1 MVEHALATKVEDF
14 VDPKQLEQRV
24 KMILSHATKLGATQA
39 EVGTVSSLGLSV
51 TARMGEVETVEFNR
65 DKGVGIT
72 VYIGQKKGSASTTDL
87 SDHSLQ
93 LTLEAA
99 IKLAKLAEEDPAAG
113 LADPADLA
121 KQIKPLDLYHPW
133 DITVDQAINLAIQC
147 EKAARTA
154 DKRIVNSDGATLS
167 THQSFQVYGNSHG
180 FIGSYPTSRH
190 SISCVVM
197 GSADQDQ
204 MERSYDYTINRNPE
218 LLNNVEH
225 VGLKAAEKTLQKL
238 NGHRIQTQKAAVIF
252 DAEVAN
258 SLWGHLL
265 AAISGGNLYRK
276 TSFLLNAVEQ
286 SILPDFI
293 NIIENPHW
301 VGRLGSAPFDSDGVQ
316 TREKDIIQKGIL
328 RTYLLSAYSARKL
341 NLPNTGNAGGT
352 HNVRVEPS
360 DLDKKALLQKMGRGL
375 LVTELMGQGVN
386 ITTGD
391 YSRGVGGFWVENGEI
406 QYAVHEITIAGNLK
420 EMFKNILVVANDI
433 DERSNILTGSVL
445 INEMMIAGS

>member
-1 MVEHALATKVEDF
+1 MVQQALATKVEDF

-24 KMILSHATKLGATQA
+24 KMILSHAKQLGATQA

-51 TARMGEVETVEFNR
+51 TARMSEVETVEFNR

-72 VYIGQKKGSASTTDL
+72 VYIGQKKGSASTSDL
-87 SDHSLQ
+87 SQHSLQ
-93 LTLEAA
+93 LTVEAA

-113 LADPADLA
+113 LADPLDLA
-121 KQIKPLDLYHPW
+121 KQIKPLELYYPW
-133 DITVDQAINLAIQC
+133 DISVDEAIHLAIEC
-147 EKAARTA
+147 EKAALTA

-197 GSADQDQ
+197 GSANSDQ
-204 MERSYDYTINRNPE
+204 MERSYDYTVNRNPK
-218 LLNNVEH
+218 LLKNVEQI
-225 VGLKAAEKTLQKL
+225 GLKAADKTLQKL
-238 NGHRIQTQKAAVIF
+238 NGQRIQTQKAAVMF
-252 DAEVAN
+252 DAEVAS

-276 TSFLLNAVEQ
+276 TSFLLNAVGQ
-286 SILPDFI
+286 SILPKFI
-293 NIIENPHW
+293 NIMENPHW
-301 VGRLGSAPFDSDGVQ
+301 AGRLGSAPFDSDGVQ
-316 TREKDIIQKGIL
+316 TREKDIIREGIL

-341 NLPNTGNAGGT
+341 NLPNTGNAGGA
-352 HNVRVEPS
+352 HNVMVEPY
-360 DLDKKALLQKMGRGL
+360 DLDKKVLLQKMERGL

-406 QYAVHEITIAGNLK
+406 QYPVHEITIAGNLRD
-420 EMFKNILVVANDI
+420 MFKNILCVGNDI

-445 INEMMIAGS
+445 IKEMMIAGS